1 MTTLD
6 DLYPLHDTPP
16 LVAGAVEGRE
26 PSVGHLF
33 RKRVAETPD
42 SPALRF
48 AAGEAWETLTWAQT
62 KDRVYRLA
70 AGLVALGIEPEQR
83 VGLSSSTRVEWALA
97 DWAINLAGAAT
108 TTVYPTTR
116 ADDVAFIL
124 GDSDSRVV
132 FAEDD
137 AQIDKLRSQ
146 RDALPDVGKV
156 VTFDGT
162 PDGDW
167 VIGLDELDRLGAE
180 RLAEDAGVVD
190 ARIDQLTPEHLCTL
204 VYTSGTTG
212 RPKGVRLT
220 HDAWTYE
227 AAANKA
233 IDQIQFEDVQ
243 FLWLP
248 LAHVFGKLMMT
259 IPLEIGCETVVDG
272 RIDKIAENLAV
283 TRPTFMCG
291 APRVYEKVYQG
302 VRMAMQKEGG
312 VKYRL
317 FRWACDT
324 GLKVSNLADE
334 GKRPGALLARQ
345 HALADKL
352 VLTKI
357 RERFGGQIRFFVSG
371 SAPLND
377 DVQAWFNGI
386 GTPLIEGY
394 GLTESSAGSTVGRLQ
409 YHRNGTVGPAYPGTD
424 FKIDHDGEILIKG
437 PGVMEGYHNN
447 PEATAEAFTDDGY
460 LRTGDIGQIEDG
472 GFIRITDRKKDLF
485 KTSGGKYIAPS
496 AIESEF
502 KGICPFVSQML
513 VHGPGRN
520 YATALVTLDPV
531 SIVPWAAEHGLEGK
545 SYEEI
550 AASEQARE
558 MVQHYIDKLNSQ
570 LNRWETIKKF
580 TILDHDLT
588 VEDGELTPSMKMRRA
603 IVSDR
608 YREHL
613 DGMY

>member
-6 DLYPLHDTPP
+6 AHYPLQASGPIKP
-16 LVAGAVEGRE
+16 GIVEARQ

-33 RKRVAETPD
+33 RKRAADTPGKA
-42 SPALRF
+42 ALRF
-48 AAGEAWETLTWAQT
+48 AVGDGWETLTWGQT
-62 KDRVYRLA
+62 KDRVYALA
-70 AGLVALGIEPEQR
+70 AGLVALGIESEQR
-83 VGLSSSTRVEWALA
+83 VGLASSTRVEWALA

-116 ADDVAFIL
+116 GEDVSFIL
-124 GDSDSRVV
+124 SDSDSRVV

-137 AQIDKLRSQ
+137 VQVAKLRER
-146 RDALPDVGKV
+146 RDEISHVHKV

-162 PDGDW
+162 ADGDW
-167 VIGLDELDRLGAE
+167 VMTLAELEELGAQ
-180 RLAEDAGVVD
+180 RLAEDPGVVD
-190 ARIDQLTPEHLCTL
+190 ARIDALTPDRLCTL

-220 HDAWTYE
+220 HDAWSYE
-227 AAANKA
+227 AAANEA
-233 IDQIQFEDVQ
+233 IDQIQPDDVQ

-259 IPLEIGCETVVDG
+259 IPLQIGCETVVDG

-283 TRPTFMCG
+283 TKPTFMCG

-312 VKYRL
+312 VKYKL
-317 FRWACDT
+317 FLWACDK
-324 GLKVSNLADE
+324 GLKVADLADQ
-334 GKRPGALLARQ
+334 GKRPGPLLARQ

-352 VLTKI
+352 VLSKI
-357 RERFGGQIRFFVSG
+357 RERFGGRIRFFVSG

-377 DVQAWFNGI
+377 DVQRWFAAV
-386 GTPLIEGY
+386 GTMLSEGY
-394 GLTESSAGSTVGRLQ
+394 GLTESSAGSTVNRLQ
-409 YHRNGTVGPAYPGTD
+409 YHKNGTVGPPYPGTD

-447 PEATAEAFTDDGY
+447 PEATAEAFTEDGY

-502 KGICPFVSQML
+502 KGICPYVSQML

-608 YREHL
+608 YRSHL